1 MLVDGEDD
9 DDDDVEWED
18 VDVSEECG
26 TCGGTGILAANR
38 TTPRVALQVRNKT

>member
-1 MLVDGEDD
+1 MSVVDDD

-38 TTPRVALQVRNKT
+38 TPRVALQVRET